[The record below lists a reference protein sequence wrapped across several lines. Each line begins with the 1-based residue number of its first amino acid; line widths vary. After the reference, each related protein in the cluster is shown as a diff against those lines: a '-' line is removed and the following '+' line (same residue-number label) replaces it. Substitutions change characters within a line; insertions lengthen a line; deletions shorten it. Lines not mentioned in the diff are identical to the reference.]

1 MVQVSDN
8 SSCEA
13 LVVMV
18 KIEVGSNANGTCL
31 QCQSNYCDLDKNKAY
46 VSKLHMLVTQ
56 FWKGTT
62 QGLVWPSVVPI
73 DPVVSAEIFER
84 ISHNFQC

>member
-1 MVQVSDN
+1 VFGKPGSDPGWRQAVVKYRGLWDSLRNMVQVSDN

-18 KIEVGSNANGTCL
+18 KIEVGSKANGTCL

-46 VSKLHMLVTQ
+46 VSKIHMLVH
-56 FWKGTT
+56 
-62 QGLVWPSVVPI
+62 VI
-73 DPVVSAEIFER
+73 
-84 ISHNFQC
+84 

>member
-46 VSKLHMLVTQ
+46 VSKIHMLVH
-56 FWKGTT
+56 
-62 QGLVWPSVVPI
+62 VI
-73 DPVVSAEIFER
+73 
-84 ISHNFQC
+84 